1 MVKKKFSMLSVKNL
15 VRILNSTWMFMVQEM
30 KIVLLVLMKLK
41 DMINLVM
48 VFLIE
53 EQVSEFLLLV

>member
-1 MVKKKFSMLSVKNL
+1 
-15 VRILNSTWMFMVQEM
+15 MFMVQEM

-53 EQVSEFLLLV
+53 EQVSESLLLV

>member
-1 MVKKKFSMLSVKNL
+1 MS
-15 VRILNSTWMFMVQEM
+15 MVQEM

-53 EQVSEFLLLV
+53 EQVSQSQLLV

>member
-1 MVKKKFSMLSVKNL
+1 MS
-15 VRILNSTWMFMVQEM
+15 MVQEM

-53 EQVSEFLLLV
+53 EQVSESQLLV